1 MGRDESGALG
11 TNRANLGTNQRRA
24 GTNQRREPSCT
35 PSAPAAA
42 IMFERLKEAG
52 FDVVALHHAEAILA
66 GDMPDAV
73 TELEDVLSAASVQ

>member
-1 MGRDESGALG
+1 
-11 TNRANLGTNQRRA
+11 
-24 GTNQRREPSCT
+24 
-35 PSAPAAA
+35 
-42 IMFERLKEAG
+42 MFERLKEAG